1 MCICALNTYLKNS
14 TVFAYR
20 NNIYIYEYIM
30 CITYMHAYNEYIYI
44 YIHAYMYIH
53 VGVCVHVPIEH
64 DFNRNLGLFHKIHA
78 HRIITACVPICNGDA
93 LYM

>member
-1 MCICALNTYLKNS
+1 MNISCASRT
-14 TVFAYR
+14 
-20 NNIYIYEYIM
+20 
-30 CITYMHAYNEYIYI
+30 CMHMKENDYIYI
-44 YIHAYMYIH
+44 YIQHAAYMYTH

-78 HRIITACVPICNGDA
+78 HRIIAACVPICNGDA